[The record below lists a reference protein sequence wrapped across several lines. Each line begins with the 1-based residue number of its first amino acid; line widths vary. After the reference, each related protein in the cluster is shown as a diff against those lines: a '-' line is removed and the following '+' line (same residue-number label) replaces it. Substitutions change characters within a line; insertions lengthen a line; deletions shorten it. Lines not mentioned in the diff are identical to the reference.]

1 MCTYY
6 LNKRKV
12 KFYLSWQH
20 VLSLGKM
27 HHGHSETSEVFCFL
41 MIAIN
46 ENENALYYMKKSH
59 FNIILIV
66 YDSVWI
72 WLVCCVEKM
81 QLDVEMSQPAFVRE
95 ILKGA
100 IGNTK
105 SL

>member
-1 MCTYY
+1 
-6 LNKRKV
+6 
-12 KFYLSWQH
+12 
-20 VLSLGKM
+20 M
-27 HHGHSETSEVFCFL
+27 HRGHSETSEVFCFL

-81 QLDVEMSQPAFVRE
+81 QLDVEMSQPAFKRCYWKYKVPLRE
-95 ILKGA
+95 QNKCKHMIFV
-100 IGNTK
+100 
-105 SL
+105 